1 MWPKVYVPRPAGI
14 GWPVFHLYTR
24 STRQKK
30 KKEKKNLY
38 TRSTPLGKAP
48 KVCNEGG
55 DDVDVVGEDD
65 VAR

>member
-24 STRQKK
+24 STPVG
-30 KKEKKNLY
+30 E
-38 TRSTPLGKAP
+38 AP
-48 KVCNEGG
+48 KVCDAVEGRGG

>member
-14 GWPVFHLYTR
+14 GWPGF
-24 STRQKK
+24 
-30 KKEKKNLY
+30 NLY
-38 TRSTPLGKAP
+38 TRSPPLGKAL

>member
-14 GWPVFHLYTR
+14 GWPVFH
-24 STRQKK
+24 
-30 KKEKKNLY
+30 LY

>member
-24 STRQKK
+24 SP
-30 KKEKKNLY
+30 
-38 TRSTPLGKAP
+38 PLGKAP
-48 KVCNEGG
+48 KVCDAVDGG